1 MTTTEPTTAPPAWL
15 NLDAIHPP
23 EERAKLGAMSLSAR
37 AVLDA
42 VADFNRQHIDT
53 MHAYFERN
61 DYATDG
67 LANTI
72 DEITGMQ
79 GVVEMLMLAGVL
91 IEATVP
97 GQGNAT
103 DAYAKELVQKWS
115 DRSFTDALN
124 GVQALYGLVGD
135 AVGLPVA
142 GRGAE
147 EVEN

>member
-1 MTTTEPTTAPPAWL
+1 MTTTEPTTVIPSWL

-23 EERAKLGAMSLSAR
+23 EERAKLVPMIMSAR

-42 VADFNRQHIDT
+42 VADFNRQHVET

-67 LANTI
+67 LAATL
-72 DEITGMQ
+72 DEITGME
-79 GVVEMLMLAGVL
+79 GVVEMLMLAGLL

-103 DAYAKELVQKWS
+103 DGYAKELVRKWS
-115 DRSFTDALN
+115 DRSFTDALDN
-124 GVQALYGLVGD
+124 VQALYGLVGD

-142 GRGAE
+142 GCNPE
-147 EVEN
+147 EVES